1 MEMRAMYAQC
11 LGELMERDE
20 KLVLLDA
27 DLSKACGTFPLRKRF
42 PDRIYDCGV
51 AEQNMISI
59 AAGLASYGYK
69 PWAESFAPF
78 ATRRV
83 CDQIAISVCYA
94 KRNVKI
100 VGTDPGIAAELNGGT
115 HMSLED
121 MGVVRSIP
129 GLVIFEP
136 TDTVQLK
143 AAMPVLHA
151 YEGPVYMR
159 MDRKEFPTVFP
170 EGYTFDLFKADILRS
185 GTDVTVFAAGLMVS
199 EALQAAETLAAE
211 GICCEVINVHTV
223 KPIDRETVAASAH
236 RTGLAV
242 TAENHNVIGGLHSA
256 VLEALAHDSVP
267 TWAVGAEDR
276 FGEVGK
282 LPYLKEALG
291 LNAEHIAATVREAVQ
306 HRQGR

>member
-11 LGELMERDE
+11 LAELMEQDD
-20 KLVLLDA
+20 KLILLDA

-42 PDRIYDCGV
+42 PDRIFDCGV

-59 AAGLASYGYK
+59 AAGLSSYGFK

-129 GLVIFEP
+129 GLVVFEP

-170 EGYTFDLFKADILRS
+170 EGYRFDLFKADILRS

-256 VLEALAHDSVP
+256 VLEALAHDPVP

-306 HRQGR
+306 RRQRR

>member
-100 VGTDPGIAAELNGGT
+100 VGTDPGIAAELNG
-115 HMSLED
+115 D

-151 YEGPVYMR
+151 YESPVYMR
-159 MDRKEFPTVFP
+159 MNRKEFPTVFP
-170 EGYTFDLFKADILRS
+170 EGYRFDLFKADLLRA
-185 GTDVTVFAAGLMVS
+185 GTDVTILAAGLMVS
-199 EALQAAETLAAE
+199 ESLQAAETLAAE
-211 GICCEVINVHTV
+211 GISCEVINVHTI
-223 KPIDRETVAASAH
+223 KPIDRETILASAKK
-236 RTGLAV
+236 TGVIV
-242 TAENHNVIGGLHSA
+242 TAENHNVIGGLRSA
-256 VLEALAHDSVP
+256 VLEALAHDPVP
-267 TWAVGAEDR
+267 VWAVGAEDR

-291 LNAEHIAATVREAVQ
+291 LNAAHLAAVVREAVQ
-306 HRQGR
+306 HR

>member
-11 LGELMERDE
+11 LGELMARDE

-159 MDRKEFPTVFP
+159 MNRKEFPTVFP
-170 EGYTFDLFKADILRS
+170 EGYRFDLFKADLLRA
-185 GTDVTVFAAGLMVS
+185 GTDVTILAAGLMVS
-199 EALQAAETLAAE
+199 ESLQAAETLAAE
-211 GICCEVINVHTV
+211 GISCEVINVHTI
-223 KPIDRETVAASAH
+223 KPIDRETILASAQK
-236 RTGLAV
+236 TGVIV
-242 TAENHNVIGGLHSA
+242 TAENHNVIGGLRSA
-256 VLEALAHDSVP
+256 VLEALAHDPVP
-267 TWAVGAEDR
+267 VWAVGAEDR

-291 LNAEHIAATVREAVQ
+291 LNAAHVAAAVREAVQ
-306 HRQGR
+306 HR

>member
-1 MEMRAMYAQC
+1 METRAMYALC
-11 LGELMERDE
+11 LGELMVRDE

-100 VGTDPGIAAELNGGT
+100 VGTDLGIAAELNGGT

-159 MDRKEFPTVFP
+159 MNRKEFPTVFP
-170 EGYTFDLFKADILRS
+170 EGYRFDLFKADLLRA
-185 GTDVTVFAAGLMVS
+185 GTDVTILAAGLMVS
-199 EALQAAETLAAE
+199 ESLQAAETLAAE
-211 GICCEVINVHTV
+211 GISCEVINVHTI
-223 KPIDRETVAASAH
+223 KPIDRETILASAQK
-236 RTGLAV
+236 TGVIV
-242 TAENHNVIGGLHSA
+242 TAENHNVIGGLRSA
-256 VLEALAHDSVP
+256 VLEALAHDPVP
-267 TWAVGAEDR
+267 VWAVGAEDR

-291 LNAEHIAATVREAVQ
+291 LNAAHLAAVVREAVQ
-306 HRQGR
+306 HR

>member
-136 TDTVQLK
+136 TDTVQIK

-159 MDRKEFPTVFP
+159 MNRKEFPTVFP
-170 EGYTFDLFKADILRS
+170 EGYRFDLFKADLLRV
-185 GTDVTVFAAGLMVS
+185 GTDVTILAAGLMVS
-199 EALQAAETLAAE
+199 ESLQAAETLAAE
-211 GICCEVINVHTV
+211 GISCEVINVHTI
-223 KPIDRETVAASAH
+223 KPIDRETILASAKK
-236 RTGLAV
+236 TGVIV
-242 TAENHNVIGGLHSA
+242 TAENHNVIGGLRSA
-256 VLEALAHDSVP
+256 VLEALAHDPVP
-267 TWAVGAEDR
+267 VWAVGAEDR

-291 LNAEHIAATVREAVQ
+291 LNAAHLAAVVREAVQ
-306 HRQGR
+306 HR

>member
-11 LGELMERDE
+11 LGELMARDE

-78 ATRRV
+78 ATRRI

-136 TDTVQLK
+136 TDTVQLQ

-159 MDRKEFPTVFP
+159 MNRKEFPTVFP
-170 EGYTFDLFKADILRS
+170 EGYVFDLFKADLLRA
-185 GTDVTVFAAGLMVS
+185 GADVTVLAAGLMVS
-199 EALQAAETLAAE
+199 ESLKAAEALAEE
-211 GICCEVINVHTV
+211 GISCEVINVHTV
-223 KPIDRETVAASAH
+223 KPIDRETILASAQK
-236 RTGLAV
+236 TGVVV

-256 VLEALAHDSVP
+256 VLEALAHERIPV
-267 TWAVGAEDR
+267 WAVGAEDR

-291 LNAEHIAATVREAVQ
+291 LNAAHAAAVIREAV
-306 HRQGR
+306 RAK

>member
-136 TDTVQLK
+136 TDTVQLQ

-159 MDRKEFPTVFP
+159 MNRKEFPTVFP
-170 EGYTFDLFKADILRS
+170 EDYRFDLFKADLLRA
-185 GTDVTVFAAGLMVS
+185 GTDVTILAAGLMVS
-199 EALQAAETLAAE
+199 ESLQAAETLAAE
-211 GICCEVINVHTV
+211 GISCEVINVHTI
-223 KPIDRETVAASAH
+223 KPIDRETILASAKK
-236 RTGLAV
+236 TGVIV
-242 TAENHNVIGGLHSA
+242 TAENHNVIGGLRSA
-256 VLEALAHDSVP
+256 VLEALAHDPVP
-267 TWAVGAEDR
+267 VWAVGAEDR

-291 LNAEHIAATVREAVQ
+291 LNAAHVAAAVREAVQ
-306 HRQGR
+306 HR

>member
-136 TDTVQLK
+136 TDTVQLQ

-159 MDRKEFPTVFP
+159 MNRKEFPTVFP
-170 EGYTFDLFKADILRS
+170 EGYRFDLFKADLLRA
-185 GTDVTVFAAGLMVS
+185 GTDVTILAAGLMVS
-199 EALQAAETLAAE
+199 ESLQAAEALAAE
-211 GICCEVINVHTV
+211 GISCEVVNVHTV
-223 KPIDRETVAASAH
+223 KPIDRETILASAQK
-236 RTGLAV
+236 TGVIV

-256 VLEALAHDSVP
+256 VLEALAHDPVP
-267 TWAVGAEDR
+267 VWAVGAEDR

-291 LNAEHIAATVREAVQ
+291 LNAAHVAAAVREAVQ
-306 HRQGR
+306 HR

>member
-151 YEGPVYMR
+151 YEGPVYIR
-159 MDRKEFPTVFP
+159 MNRKEFPTVFP
-170 EGYTFDLFKADILRS
+170 EGYRFDLFKADLLRA
-185 GTDVTVFAAGLMVS
+185 GTDVTILAAGLMVS
-199 EALQAAETLAAE
+199 ESLQAAEALAAE
-211 GICCEVINVHTV
+211 GISCEVLNVHTI
-223 KPIDRETVAASAH
+223 KPIDRETILASAQK
-236 RTGLAV
+236 TGVIV
-242 TAENHNVIGGLHSA
+242 TAENHNVIGGLRSA
-256 VLEALAHDSVP
+256 VLEALAHDPVP
-267 TWAVGAEDR
+267 VWAVGAEDR

-291 LNAEHIAATVREAVQ
+291 LNAAHVTAVVREAVQ
-306 HRQGR
+306 HR

>member
-11 LGELMERDE
+11 LSELMERDE
-20 KLVLLDA
+20 KLILLDA

-42 PDRIYDCGV
+42 PDRIFDCGV

-59 AAGLASYGYK
+59 AAGLSSYGYR

-94 KRNVKI
+94 KQNVKI

-170 EGYTFDLFKADILRS
+170 EGYRFNLFKADLLRA
-185 GTDVTVFAAGLMVS
+185 GTDVTILAVGLMVS
-199 EALQAAETLAAE
+199 EALKAAEELAGE
-211 GICCEVINVHTV
+211 GISCEVINVHTV
-223 KPIDRETVAASAH
+223 KPIDKEIILASAEK
-236 RTGLAV
+236 TGVVV

-256 VLEALAHDSVP
+256 VLETLAHERIPV
-267 TWAVGAEDR
+267 WAVGSEDR

-291 LNAEHIAATVREAVQ
+291 LNADHIAAAVRDAMQ
-306 HRQGR
+306 HK

>member
-159 MDRKEFPTVFP
+159 MNRREFPTVFP
-170 EGYTFDLFKADILRS
+170 EGYRFDLFKADLLRA
-185 GTDVTVFAAGLMVS
+185 GTDVTILAAGLMVS
-199 EALQAAETLAAE
+199 ESLQAAETLAAE
-211 GICCEVINVHTV
+211 GISCEVINVHTI
-223 KPIDRETVAASAH
+223 KPIDRETILASAKK
-236 RTGLAV
+236 TGVIV
-242 TAENHNVIGGLHSA
+242 TAENHNVIGGLRSA
-256 VLEALAHDSVP
+256 VLEALAHDPVP
-267 TWAVGAEDR
+267 VWAVGAQDR

-291 LNAEHIAATVREAVQ
+291 LNAAHVVAVVREAVQ
-306 HRQGR
+306 HR

>member
-11 LGELMERDE
+11 RGELMERDE

-159 MDRKEFPTVFP
+159 MNRKEFPTVFP
-170 EGYTFDLFKADILRS
+170 EGYRFDLFKADLLRA
-185 GTDVTVFAAGLMVS
+185 GTDVTILAAGLMVS
-199 EALQAAETLAAE
+199 ESLQAAETLAAE
-211 GICCEVINVHTV
+211 GISCEVINVHTI
-223 KPIDRETVAASAH
+223 KPIDRETILASAKK
-236 RTGLAV
+236 TGVIV
-242 TAENHNVIGGLHSA
+242 TAENHNVIGGLRSA
-256 VLEALAHDSVP
+256 VLEALAHDPVP
-267 TWAVGAEDR
+267 VWAVGAEDR

-291 LNAEHIAATVREAVQ
+291 LNAAHLAAVVREAVQ
-306 HRQGR
+306 HR

>member
-143 AAMPVLHA
+143 AAMPLLHA

-159 MDRKEFPTVFP
+159 MNRKEFPTVFP
-170 EGYTFDLFKADILRS
+170 EGYRFDLFKADLLRA
-185 GTDVTVFAAGLMVS
+185 GTDVTILAAGLMVS
-199 EALQAAETLAAE
+199 ESLQAAETLAAE
-211 GICCEVINVHTV
+211 GISCEVINVHTI
-223 KPIDRETVAASAH
+223 KPIDRETILASAKK
-236 RTGLAV
+236 TGVIV
-242 TAENHNVIGGLHSA
+242 TAENHNVIGGLRSA
-256 VLEALAHDSVP
+256 VLEALAHDPVP
-267 TWAVGAEDR
+267 VWAVGAEDR

-291 LNAEHIAATVREAVQ
+291 LNAAHLAAVVREAVQ
-306 HRQGR
+306 HK

>member
-20 KLVLLDA
+20 KLILLDA

-136 TDTVQLK
+136 TDTVQLQ

-159 MDRKEFPTVFP
+159 MNRKEFPTVFP
-170 EGYTFDLFKADILRS
+170 EGYRFDLFKADLLRA
-185 GTDVTVFAAGLMVS
+185 GTDVTILAAGLMVS
-199 EALQAAETLAAE
+199 ESLQAAETLAAE
-211 GICCEVINVHTV
+211 GISCEVINVHTI
-223 KPIDRETVAASAH
+223 KPIDRETILASAKK
-236 RTGLAV
+236 TGVIV
-242 TAENHNVIGGLHSA
+242 TAENHNVIGGLRSA
-256 VLEALAHDSVP
+256 VLEALAHDPVP
-267 TWAVGAEDR
+267 VWAVGAEDR

-291 LNAEHIAATVREAVQ
+291 LNAAHLAAVVREAVQ
-306 HRQGR
+306 HK

>member
-20 KLVLLDA
+20 KLILLDA

-136 TDTVQLK
+136 TDTVQLQ

-159 MDRKEFPTVFP
+159 MNRKEFPTVFP
-170 EGYTFDLFKADILRS
+170 EGYRFDLFKADLLRV
-185 GTDVTVFAAGLMVS
+185 GTDVTILAAGLMVS
-199 EALQAAETLAAE
+199 ESLQAAEALAAE
-211 GICCEVINVHTV
+211 GISCEVINVHTV
-223 KPIDRETVAASAH
+223 KPIDRETILASAKK
-236 RTGLAV
+236 TGVIV
-242 TAENHNVIGGLHSA
+242 TAENHNVIGGLRSA
-256 VLEALAHDSVP
+256 VLEALAHDPVP
-267 TWAVGAEDR
+267 VWAVGAEDR

-291 LNAEHIAATVREAVQ
+291 LNAAHVAAVVRAAVQ
-306 HRQGR
+306 HK

>member
-1 MEMRAMYAQC
+1 MYAQC
-11 LGELMERDE
+11 LGELMEKDE
-20 KLVLLDA
+20 RLVLLDA

-42 PDRIYDCGV
+42 PNRIFDCGV

-129 GLVIFEP
+129 GLVVFEP
-136 TDTVQLK
+136 TDTVQLQ

-159 MDRKEFPTVFP
+159 MNRKEFPTVFP
-170 EGYTFDLFKADILRS
+170 EGYRFDLFKADLLRA
-185 GTDVTVFAAGLMVS
+185 GTDVTILAAGLMVS
-199 EALQAAETLAAE
+199 ESLQAAETLAAE
-211 GICCEVINVHTV
+211 GISCEVLNVHTI
-223 KPIDRETVAASAH
+223 KPIDRETILASAKK
-236 RTGLAV
+236 TGVIV

-256 VLEALAHDSVP
+256 VLEALAHERIPV
-267 TWAVGAEDR
+267 WAVGAEDR

-291 LNAEHIAATVREAVQ
+291 LNAAHAAAVIREAV
-306 HRQGR
+306 RAK

>member
-94 KRNVKI
+94 KRSVKI

-159 MDRKEFPTVFP
+159 MNRKEFPTVFP
-170 EGYTFDLFKADILRS
+170 EGYRFDLFKADLLRA
-185 GTDVTVFAAGLMVS
+185 GTDVTILVAGLMVS
-199 EALQAAETLAAE
+199 ESLQAAETLAAE
-211 GICCEVINVHTV
+211 GISCEVINVHTI
-223 KPIDRETVAASAH
+223 KPIDRETILASAKK
-236 RTGLAV
+236 TGVIV
-242 TAENHNVIGGLHSA
+242 TAENHNVIGGLRSA
-256 VLEALAHDSVP
+256 VLEALAHDPVP
-267 TWAVGAEDR
+267 VWAVGAEDR

-282 LPYLKEALG
+282 LSYLKEALG
-291 LNAEHIAATVREAVQ
+291 LNAAHVAAVVREAVQ
-306 HRQGR
+306 HR

>member
-159 MDRKEFPTVFP
+159 MNRKEFPTVFP
-170 EGYTFDLFKADILRS
+170 EGYRFDLFKADLLRA
-185 GTDVTVFAAGLMVS
+185 GTDVTILAAGLMVS
-199 EALQAAETLAAE
+199 ESLQAAETLAAE
-211 GICCEVINVHTV
+211 GISCEVINVHTI
-223 KPIDRETVAASAH
+223 KPIDRETILASAQK
-236 RTGLAV
+236 TGVIV
-242 TAENHNVIGGLHSA
+242 TAENHNVIGGLRSA
-256 VLEALAHDSVP
+256 VLEALAHDPVP
-267 TWAVGAEDR
+267 VWAVGAEDR

-291 LNAEHIAATVREAVQ
+291 LNAAHLAAVVRAAVQ
-306 HRQGR
+306 HR

>member
-1 MEMRAMYAQC
+1 MEMRAVYAQC
-11 LGELMERDE
+11 LAELMEQDP
-20 KLVLLDA
+20 KLILLDA

-42 PDRIYDCGV
+42 PDRIFDCGV

-59 AAGLASYGYK
+59 AAGLASYGFK

-83 CDQIAISVCYA
+83 CDQITLSVCYA
-94 KRNVKI
+94 RQNVKI

-115 HMSLED
+115 HMGLED
-121 MGVVRSIP
+121 VGTVRSIP

-136 TDTVQLK
+136 TDAVQLK

-151 YEGPVYMR
+151 YEGPIYMR

-170 EGYTFDLFKADILRS
+170 EDYRFDLFKADVLRE
-185 GTDVTVFAAGLMVS
+185 GADATIFAAGLMVS
-199 EALQAAETLAAE
+199 EALQAAKALAGE
-211 GICCEVINVHTV
+211 GISCEVVNVHTI
-223 KPIDRETVAASAH
+223 KPIDTETVLAFAH
-236 RTGLAV
+236 KTGVVV

-256 VLEALAHDSVP
+256 VLEALARDPVP
-267 TWAVGAEDR
+267 AWAVGAEDR

-291 LNAEHIAATVREAVQ
+291 LNADRIAAVVRTAVKQ
-306 HRQGR
+306 K

>member
-20 KLVLLDA
+20 KLILLDA
-27 DLSKACGTFPLRKRF
+27 DLSKACGTFPLRKCF

-159 MDRKEFPTVFP
+159 MNRKEFPTVFP
-170 EGYTFDLFKADILRS
+170 EGYRFDLFKADLLRA
-185 GTDVTVFAAGLMVS
+185 GTDVTILAAGLMVS
-199 EALQAAETLAAE
+199 ESLQAAETLAAE
-211 GICCEVINVHTV
+211 GISCEVINVHTI
-223 KPIDRETVAASAH
+223 KPIDRETILASAKK
-236 RTGLAV
+236 TGVIV
-242 TAENHNVIGGLHSA
+242 TAENHNVIGGLRSA
-256 VLEALAHDSVP
+256 VLEALAHDPVP
-267 TWAVGAEDR
+267 VWAVGAEDR

-291 LNAEHIAATVREAVQ
+291 LNAAHVAAAVRAAVQ
-306 HRQGR
+306 HK

>member
-11 LGELMERDE
+11 LGELMARDE

-94 KRNVKI
+94 KRSVKI

-136 TDTVQLK
+136 TDTVQLQ

-159 MDRKEFPTVFP
+159 MNRKEFPTVFP
-170 EGYTFDLFKADILRS
+170 EGYRFDLFKADLLRA
-185 GTDVTVFAAGLMVS
+185 GTDVTILAAGLMVS
-199 EALQAAETLAAE
+199 ESLQAAETLAAE
-211 GICCEVINVHTV
+211 GISCEVINVHTV
-223 KPIDRETVAASAH
+223 KPIDRETILSSAQK
-236 RTGLAV
+236 TGVVV

-256 VLEALAHDSVP
+256 VLEALAHERIPV
-267 TWAVGAEDR
+267 WAVGAEDR

-291 LNAEHIAATVREAVQ
+291 LNAAHVAAVIREAV
-306 HRQGR
+306 RAK

>member
-1 MEMRAMYAQC
+1 MEMRATYAQC

-20 KLVLLDA
+20 KLILLDA

-42 PDRIYDCGV
+42 PDRIFDCGV

-59 AAGLASYGYK
+59 AAGLSSYGFR

-94 KRNVKI
+94 GRNVKI

-129 GLVIFEP
+129 GLVVFEP

-159 MDRKEFPTVFP
+159 MNRKEFPTVFP
-170 EGYTFDLFKADILRS
+170 ESYRFDLFKADLLRA

-199 EALQAAETLAAE
+199 EAMRAAETLAEE
-211 GICCEVINVHTV
+211 GISCEVVNVHTI
-223 KPIDRETVAASAH
+223 KPIDAETVLASAH
-236 RTGLAV
+236 KTGVVV
-242 TAENHNVIGGLHSA
+242 TAENHNVIGGLRSA
-256 VLEALAHDSVP
+256 VLEALSRDPVP
-267 TWAVGAEDR
+267 VWAVGAEDR

-291 LNAEHIAATVREAVQ
+291 LNAGRVAAVVREAVK
-306 HRQGR
+306 RK

>member
-11 LGELMERDE
+11 LGELMARDE

-115 HMSLED
+115 HMSL
-121 MGVVRSIP
+121 
-129 GLVIFEP
+129 
-136 TDTVQLK
+136 
-143 AAMPVLHA
+143 
-151 YEGPVYMR
+151 
-159 MDRKEFPTVFP
+159 
-170 EGYTFDLFKADILRS
+170 
-185 GTDVTVFAAGLMVS
+185 
-199 EALQAAETLAAE
+199 
-211 GICCEVINVHTV
+211 
-223 KPIDRETVAASAH
+223 
-236 RTGLAV
+236 
-242 TAENHNVIGGLHSA
+242 
-256 VLEALAHDSVP
+256 
-267 TWAVGAEDR
+267 
-276 FGEVGK
+276 
-282 LPYLKEALG
+282 
-291 LNAEHIAATVREAVQ
+291 
-306 HRQGR
+306 

>member
-42 PDRIYDCGV
+42 LDRIYDCGV

-159 MDRKEFPTVFP
+159 MNRKEFPTVFP
-170 EGYTFDLFKADILRS
+170 EGYRFDLFKADLLRA
-185 GTDVTVFAAGLMVS
+185 GTDVTILAAGLMVS
-199 EALQAAETLAAE
+199 ESLQAAETLAAE
-211 GICCEVINVHTV
+211 GISCEVINVHTI
-223 KPIDRETVAASAH
+223 KPIDRETILASAKK
-236 RTGLAV
+236 TGVIV
-242 TAENHNVIGGLHSA
+242 TAENHNVIGGLRSA
-256 VLEALAHDSVP
+256 VLEALAHDPVP
-267 TWAVGAEDR
+267 VWAVGAEDR

-291 LNAEHIAATVREAVQ
+291 LNAAHLAAVVREAVQ
-306 HRQGR
+306 HK

>member
-1 MEMRAMYAQC
+1 MYAQC

-159 MDRKEFPTVFP
+159 MNRKEFPTVFP
-170 EGYTFDLFKADILRS
+170 EGYRFDLFKADLLRA
-185 GTDVTVFAAGLMVS
+185 GTDVTILAAGLMVS
-199 EALQAAETLAAE
+199 ESLQAAETLAAE
-211 GICCEVINVHTV
+211 GISCEVINVHTI
-223 KPIDRETVAASAH
+223 KPIDRETILASAKK
-236 RTGLAV
+236 TGVIV
-242 TAENHNVIGGLHSA
+242 TAENHNVIGGLRSA
-256 VLEALAHDSVP
+256 VLEALAHDPVP
-267 TWAVGAEDR
+267 VWAVGAEDR

-291 LNAEHIAATVREAVQ
+291 LNAAHLAAVVREAVQ
-306 HRQGR
+306 HR

>member
-11 LGELMERDE
+11 LAELMEQDP

-27 DLSKACGTFPLRKRF
+27 DLSKACGTFGLRKRF
-42 PDRIYDCGV
+42 PDRIFDCGV

-59 AAGLASYGYK
+59 AAGLASYGFR

-83 CDQIAISVCYA
+83 ADQITLSVCYA

-121 MGVVRSIP
+121 MGAVRSIP
-129 GLVIFEP
+129 GLVVFEP
-136 TDTVQLK
+136 TDTVQLR
-143 AAMPVLHA
+143 AAMPILHA

-159 MDRKEFPTVFP
+159 MNRKEFPTVFP
-170 EGYTFDLFKADILRS
+170 EGYRFDLFKADTLRE
-185 GTDVTVFAAGLMVS
+185 GTDVTIFAVGLMVS
-199 EALQAAETLAAE
+199 EALKAAETLAGE
-211 GICCEVINVHTV
+211 GVSCEVVNVHTV
-223 KPIDRETVAASAH
+223 KPIDRETVLAAAH
-236 RTGLAV
+236 KTGVAV

-256 VLEALAHDSVP
+256 VLEALSHDPVP
-267 TWAVGAEDR
+267 VWAVGAEDR

-291 LNAEHIAATVREAVQ
+291 LNADHIAATVREAIQ
-306 HRQGR
+306 NK

>member
-159 MDRKEFPTVFP
+159 MNRKEFPTVFP
-170 EGYTFDLFKADILRS
+170 EGYRFDLFKADLLRA
-185 GTDVTVFAAGLMVS
+185 GTDVTILAAGLMVS
-199 EALQAAETLAAE
+199 ESLQAAGTLAAE
-211 GICCEVINVHTV
+211 GISCEVINVHTI
-223 KPIDRETVAASAH
+223 KPIDRETILASAKK
-236 RTGLAV
+236 TGVIV
-242 TAENHNVIGGLHSA
+242 TAENHNVIGGLRSA
-256 VLEALAHDSVP
+256 VLEALAHDPVP
-267 TWAVGAEDR
+267 VWAVGAEDR

-291 LNAEHIAATVREAVQ
+291 LNAAHLAAVVREAVQ
-306 HRQGR
+306 HR

>member
-159 MDRKEFPTVFP
+159 MNRKEFPTVFP
-170 EGYTFDLFKADILRS
+170 EGYRFDLFKADLLRA
-185 GTDVTVFAAGLMVS
+185 GTDVTILAAGLMVS
-199 EALQAAETLAAE
+199 ESLQAAEALAAE
-211 GICCEVINVHTV
+211 GISCEVLNVHTI
-223 KPIDRETVAASAH
+223 KPIDRETILASAQK
-236 RTGLAV
+236 TGVIV
-242 TAENHNVIGGLHSA
+242 TAENHNVIGGLRSA
-256 VLEALAHDSVP
+256 VLEALAHDPVP
-267 TWAVGAEDR
+267 VWAVGAEDR

-291 LNAEHIAATVREAVQ
+291 LNAAHVAAVVREAVQ
-306 HRQGR
+306 HR

>member
-11 LGELMERDE
+11 LGELMARDE

-159 MDRKEFPTVFP
+159 MNRKEFPTVFP
-170 EGYTFDLFKADILRS
+170 EGYRFDLFKADLLRA
-185 GTDVTVFAAGLMVS
+185 GTDVTILAAGLMVS
-199 EALQAAETLAAE
+199 ESLQAAETLAAE
-211 GICCEVINVHTV
+211 GISCEVINVHTI
-223 KPIDRETVAASAH
+223 KPIDRETILASAKK
-236 RTGLAV
+236 TGVIV
-242 TAENHNVIGGLHSA
+242 TAENHNVIGGLRSA
-256 VLEALAHDSVP
+256 VLEALAHDPVP
-267 TWAVGAEDR
+267 VWAVGAEDR

-291 LNAEHIAATVREAVQ
+291 LNAAHLAAVVREAVQ
-306 HRQGR
+306 HR

>member
-159 MDRKEFPTVFP
+159 MNRKEFPTVFP
-170 EGYTFDLFKADILRS
+170 EGYRFDLFKADLLRA
-185 GTDVTVFAAGLMVS
+185 GTDVTILAAGLMVS
-199 EALQAAETLAAE
+199 ESLQAAETLAAE
-211 GICCEVINVHTV
+211 GISCEVLNVHTI
-223 KPIDRETVAASAH
+223 KPIDRETILASAKK
-236 RTGLAV
+236 TGVIV
-242 TAENHNVIGGLHSA
+242 TAENHNVIGGLRSA
-256 VLEALAHDSVP
+256 VLEALAHDPVP
-267 TWAVGAEDR
+267 VWAVGAEDR

-291 LNAEHIAATVREAVQ
+291 LNAAHLAAVVREAVQ
-306 HRQGR
+306 HR

>member
-59 AAGLASYGYK
+59 AAGLASYSYK

-94 KRNVKI
+94 KRSVKI

-159 MDRKEFPTVFP
+159 MNRKEFPTVFP
-170 EGYTFDLFKADILRS
+170 EGYRFDLFKADLLRA
-185 GTDVTVFAAGLMVS
+185 GTDVTILAAGLMVS
-199 EALQAAETLAAE
+199 ESLQAAETLAAE
-211 GICCEVINVHTV
+211 GISCEVINVHTI
-223 KPIDRETVAASAH
+223 KPIDRETILASAKK
-236 RTGLAV
+236 TGVIV
-242 TAENHNVIGGLHSA
+242 TAENHNVIGGLRSA
-256 VLEALAHDSVP
+256 VLEALAHDPVP
-267 TWAVGAEDR
+267 VWAVGVEDR

-291 LNAEHIAATVREAVQ
+291 LNAAHVAAVVREAVQ
-306 HRQGR
+306 HR

>member
-11 LGELMERDE
+11 LGELMARDE

-159 MDRKEFPTVFP
+159 MNRKEFPTVFP
-170 EGYTFDLFKADILRS
+170 EGYRFDLFKADLLRA
-185 GTDVTVFAAGLMVS
+185 GTDVTILAAGLMVS
-199 EALQAAETLAAE
+199 ESLQAAETLAAE
-211 GICCEVINVHTV
+211 GISCEVINVHTI
-223 KPIDRETVAASAH
+223 KPIDRETILASAQK
-236 RTGLAV
+236 TGVIV
-242 TAENHNVIGGLHSA
+242 TAENHNVIGGLRSA
-256 VLEALAHDSVP
+256 VLEALAHDPVP
-267 TWAVGAEDR
+267 VWAVGAEDR

-291 LNAEHIAATVREAVQ
+291 LNAAHLAAVVREAVQ
-306 HRQGR
+306 HR

>member
-151 YEGPVYMR
+151 YEGPVYIR
-159 MDRKEFPTVFP
+159 MNRKEFPTVFP
-170 EGYTFDLFKADILRS
+170 EGYRFDLFKADLLRA
-185 GTDVTVFAAGLMVS
+185 GTDVTILAVGLMVS
-199 EALQAAETLAAE
+199 ESLQAAETLAAE
-211 GICCEVINVHTV
+211 GISCEVINVHTI
-223 KPIDRETVAASAH
+223 KPIDRETILASAQK
-236 RTGLAV
+236 TGVIV
-242 TAENHNVIGGLHSA
+242 TAENHNVIGGLRSA
-256 VLEALAHDSVP
+256 VLETLAHDPVP
-267 TWAVGAEDR
+267 VWAVGAEDR

-291 LNAEHIAATVREAVQ
+291 LNAAHLAAVVREAVQ
-306 HRQGR
+306 HK

>member
-129 GLVIFEP
+129 GLVVFEP
-136 TDTVQLK
+136 TDTVQLQ

-159 MDRKEFPTVFP
+159 MNRKEFPSVFP
-170 EGYTFDLFKADILRS
+170 EDYRFDLFKADLLRT
-185 GTDVTVFAAGLMVS
+185 GTDVTVLAAGLMVS
-199 EALQAAETLAAE
+199 ESLQAAETLAAE
-211 GICCEVINVHTV
+211 GISCEVINVHTI
-223 KPIDRETVAASAH
+223 KPIDRETILASAQK
-236 RTGLAV
+236 TGVIV
-242 TAENHNVIGGLHSA
+242 TAENHNVIGGLRSA
-256 VLEALAHDSVP
+256 VLEALAHDPVP
-267 TWAVGAEDR
+267 VWAVGAEDR

-291 LNAEHIAATVREAVQ
+291 LNAAHVAAVVREAVQ
-306 HRQGR
+306 HR

>member
-11 LGELMERDE
+11 LGELMARDE

-59 AAGLASYGYK
+59 AAGLASYGYN

-136 TDTVQLK
+136 TDTVQLQ

-159 MDRKEFPTVFP
+159 MNRKEFPTVFP
-170 EGYTFDLFKADILRS
+170 EGYAFDLFKADLLRA
-185 GTDVTVFAAGLMVS
+185 GADVTVLAAGLMVS
-199 EALQAAETLAAE
+199 ESLKAAEALAEE
-211 GICCEVINVHTV
+211 GISCEVINVHTV
-223 KPIDRETVAASAH
+223 KPIDRETILASAQK
-236 RTGLAV
+236 TGVVV

-256 VLEALAHDSVP
+256 VLEALAHERIPV
-267 TWAVGAEDR
+267 WAVGAEDR

-282 LPYLKEALG
+282 LPYLKESLG
-291 LNAEHIAATVREAVQ
+291 LNAAHAAAVIREAV
-306 HRQGR
+306 RAK

>member
-11 LGELMERDE
+11 LAELMEQDE
-20 KLVLLDA
+20 KLILLDA
-27 DLSKACGTFPLRKRF
+27 DLSKACGTYPLRKRF
-42 PDRIYDCGV
+42 PDRIFDCGV

-59 AAGLASYGYK
+59 AAGLSSYGFR

-100 VGTDPGIAAELNGGT
+100 VGTDPGIASELNGGT

-129 GLVIFEP
+129 GLVVFEP

-159 MDRKEFPTVFP
+159 MNRKEFPTVFS
-170 EGYTFDLFKADILRS
+170 EGYAFDLFKADTLREGNDAAIL
-185 GTDVTVFAAGLMVS
+185 AAGLMVN
-199 EALQAAETLAAE
+199 EALSAADTLAGE
-211 GICCEVINVHTV
+211 GISCEVINIHTI
-223 KPIDRETVAASAH
+223 KPIDRETV
-236 RTGLAV
+236 RTVARKTGV
-242 TAENHNVIGGLHSA
+242 IITAENHNVIGGLHSA
-256 VLEALAHDSVP
+256 VLEALAHEPVP
-267 TWAVGAEDR
+267 VWAVGAEDR

-282 LPYLKEALG
+282 LPYLKNALG
-291 LNAEHIAATVREAVQ
+291 LDAGHIAAAVRGALL
-306 HRQGR
+306 HK

>member
-136 TDTVQLK
+136 TDTVQLQ

-159 MDRKEFPTVFP
+159 MNRKEFPTVFP
-170 EGYTFDLFKADILRS
+170 EGYRFDLFKADLLRV
-185 GTDVTVFAAGLMVS
+185 GTDVTILAAGLMVS
-199 EALQAAETLAAE
+199 ESLQAAEALAAE
-211 GICCEVINVHTV
+211 GISCEVINVHTI
-223 KPIDRETVAASAH
+223 KPIDRETILASAKK
-236 RTGLAV
+236 TGVIV
-242 TAENHNVIGGLHSA
+242 TAENHNVIGGLRSA
-256 VLEALAHDSVP
+256 VLEALAHDPVP
-267 TWAVGAEDR
+267 VWAVGAEDR

-291 LNAEHIAATVREAVQ
+291 LNAAHLAAVVREAVQ
-306 HRQGR
+306 HK

>member
-159 MDRKEFPTVFP
+159 MNRKEFPTVFP
-170 EGYTFDLFKADILRS
+170 EGYRFDLFKADLLRA
-185 GTDVTVFAAGLMVS
+185 GTDVTILAAGLMVS
-199 EALQAAETLAAE
+199 ESLQAAETLAAE
-211 GICCEVINVHTV
+211 GISCEVINVHTI
-223 KPIDRETVAASAH
+223 KPIDRETILASAKK
-236 RTGLAV
+236 TGVIV
-242 TAENHNVIGGLHSA
+242 TAENHNVIGGLRSA
-256 VLEALAHDSVP
+256 VLEALAHDPVP
-267 TWAVGAEDR
+267 VWAVGAEDR

-291 LNAEHIAATVREAVQ
+291 LNAAHVAAVVREAVQ
-306 HRQGR
+306 HR